1 MVSKQRIAY
10 INSNPAQAQDFINIF
25 NEDYIVFLFE
35 DAFQFEAWIEKEN
48 TVEAIVSTG
57 EYDSPS
63 GIPLCKVLKSN
74 LTTSQ
79 IPFIFITEKITHHI
93 RRITLTEGF
102 SEIFEPNFKRE
113 DFDLRVNYLINNS
126 GRVLKNTSNENQ
138 IRTNYRTPVMKR
150 IFDIVFSS
158 VTLILLSPLFLLVSA
173 IIALE
178 SKGPVFYSSKRV
190 GTGYKVFDF
199 FKFRSMRVGADH
211 MLKDIKHMN
220 QYNNLEKS
228 ETSSKRCEYCVQ
240 NNVSCQSILYL
251 DGDAI
256 CEKLHLKQRRES
268 NEPSFIK
275 IANDPRV
282 TKIGNFIRNTSI
294 DELPQ
299 LFNVLKGDMSIV
311 GNRPLPL
318 YEAEKITTDQFTLR
332 FLAPAGITGLWQ
344 VSKRGKGGLMSET
357 ERMMLDND
365 YSKNCSFWT
374 DLVIITRTIP
384 ALIQKENV

>member
-1 MVSKQRIAY
+1 MATKHRIAY
-10 INSNPAQAQDFINIF
+10 VNNNPEQVQDFINTF
-25 NEDYIVFLFE
+25 NQDYIIFLFE
-35 DAFQFEAWIEKEN
+35 DAFQFEAWVEKEN
-48 TVEAIVSTG
+48 TIEAVVSSG
-57 EYDSPS
+57 EYDSPN
-63 GIPLCKVLKSN
+63 GIPLCRVLKSN
-74 LTTSQ
+74 PVSKQT
-79 IPFIFITEKITHHI
+79 PFIFITDKITQAI
-93 RRITLTEGF
+93 RKATIKEGF
-102 SEIFEPNFKRE
+102 AEIFEPDFKKD

-126 GRVLKNTSNENQ
+126 GRMIRNLPNENQ
-138 IRTNYRTPVMKR
+138 IKTNYKTPLMKR
-150 IFDIVFSS
+150 IFDIVFSTF
-158 VTLILLSPLFLLVSA
+158 VLIALTPLFLLISA
-173 IIALE
+173 FVAFE

-199 FKFRSMRVGADH
+199 YKFRSMRVGSDNL
-211 MLKDIKHMN
+211 LKDIKHMN
-220 QYNNLEKS
+220 QYNVNSKLE
-228 ETSSKRCEYCVQ
+228 THSKRCDYCIQ
-240 NNVSCQSILYL
+240 NSVSCQSILYL

-282 TKIGNFIRNTSI
+282 TRVGNFIRNTSI

-318 YEAEKITTDQFTLR
+318 YEAEKITTDQFVLR

-344 VSKRGKGGLMSET
+344 VSKRGKGGPMSET

-384 ALIQKENV
+384 ALLQKENV

>member
-1 MVSKQRIAY
+1 MATKHRIAY
-10 INSNPAQAQDFINIF
+10 VNNNPEQVQDFINAF
-25 NEDYIVFLFE
+25 NQDYIIFLFE
-35 DAFQFEAWIEKEN
+35 DAFQFEAWVEKEN
-48 TVEAIVSTG
+48 IIEAVVSSG
-57 EYDSPS
+57 EYDSPN
-63 GIPLCKVLKSN
+63 GIPLCRVLKSN
-74 LTTSQ
+74 PASKQ
-79 IPFIFITEKITHHI
+79 IPFIFITDKITQSI
-93 RRITLTEGF
+93 RKATIKEGF
-102 SEIFEPNFKRE
+102 AEIFEPDFKKE

-126 GRVLKNTSNENQ
+126 GRMLRNLPNENQ
-138 IRTNYRTPVMKR
+138 IKTNYRTPLMKR
-150 IFDIVFSS
+150 IFDIVFSTF
-158 VTLILLSPLFLLVSA
+158 VLIALTPLFLLISA
-173 IIALE
+173 FVALE

-199 FKFRSMRVGADH
+199 YKFRSMRVGSDNL
-211 MLKDIKHMN
+211 LKDIKHMN
-220 QYNNLEKS
+220 QYNVNSKLE
-228 ETSSKRCEYCVQ
+228 THSKRCDYCIQ

-282 TKIGNFIRNTSI
+282 TRVGNFIRNTSI

-318 YEAEKITTDQFTLR
+318 YEAEKITTDQFVLR

-344 VSKRGKGGLMSET
+344 VSKRGKGGPMSET

-384 ALIQKENV
+384 ALLQKENV